1 MHCIAT
7 ATSSSINSTQHT
19 VYTGAHL
26 QAVHMLSDY
35 ITTSND
41 CHQLVRKYM
50 THTHA
55 HTHSSHAEKDIP
67 VPKQ

>member
-1 MHCIAT
+1 MHMIALQQQQ
-7 ATSSSINSTQHT
+7 AANSILHA

-35 ITTSND
+35 MTTSN
-41 CHQLVRKYM
+41 CHQLVREYM

-67 VPKQ
+67 APKQ